1 MPISFEEQLEEGLA
15 LLREGDYDMALDVS
29 RQLQRMEPESA
40 DGYHLEAMVMQKLNQ
55 WEKSV
60 EALDDAIRYDP
71 EKSGLYNLRGF
82 ARLQMEE
89 LDEAKE
95 DFDRAIDL
103 DDSPAAHRNR
113 VLHMI
118 MSDQGNEAVSYLL
131 DRIRNN
137 PKDVENWIL
146 MGDLMQRAGQDAK
159 ARTYYEQANKMD
171 PENEYVKEQLE
182 EN

>member
-1 MPISFEEQLEEGLA
+1 MNFEEQLEEGLA
-15 LLREGDYDMALDVS
+15 LLQEGDYDMALDVS

-60 EALDDAIRYDP
+60 EALDDAIKYDP

-82 ARLQMEE
+82 ASMQIEDLEKAR
-89 LDEAKE
+89 E
-95 DFDRAIDL
+95 DFERAIDL
-103 DDSPAAHRNR
+103 DDSPAAHRNL
-113 VLHMI
+113 VLYKI
-118 MSDQGNEAVSYLL
+118 MNDQANEAVSYLL

-146 MGDLMQRAGQDAK
+146 MGDLMQRAGQEEK

-171 PENEYVKEQLE
+171 PENEYVKKQLE
-182 EN
+182 E

>member
-1 MPISFEEQLEEGLA
+1 MNFEEQLEEGLA

-60 EALDDAIRYDP
+60 EALDDAIKYDP

-82 ARLQMEE
+82 ASMQIEDLEKAR
-89 LDEAKE
+89 E
-95 DFDRAIDL
+95 DFERAIDL
-103 DDSPAAHRNR
+103 DDSPAAHRNL
-113 VLHMI
+113 VLYKI
-118 MSDQGNEAVSYLL
+118 MNDQANEAVSYLL

-146 MGDLMQRAGQDAK
+146 MGDLMQRAGQEDK

-171 PENEYVKEQLE
+171 PENDYVKKQLE
-182 EN
+182 E